1 MTSEPI
7 KLVFAGPMGAGK
19 TTAIRS
25 IADSPPISTEM
36 DLSEGATAEKS
47 TTTVAFDFAVV
58 MLDDDTPLYVYGMP
72 GQDYFTYMRKIL
84 LQGAIGVVLV
94 LDGSAAGIGSDCSEW
109 LQSLQECQAPPH
121 VVIGITKT
129 EAAPDFSLA
138 EVRSVV
144 RRSGQVI
151 PVFTFDA
158 RDSEQTTHLVRAL
171 LISMMD

>member
-1 MTSEPI
+1 VNSEPI

-36 DLSEGATAEKS
+36 ELSEGASAEKS

-58 MLDDDTPLYVYGMP
+58 NLDDDTPLHVYGMP
-72 GQDYFTYMRKIL
+72 GQEYFSFMRRIL

-94 LDGSAAGIGSDCSEW
+94 LDGSVASIASDCSTW
-109 LQSLQECQAPPH
+109 LASLRENDAPMH

-129 EAAPDFSLA
+129 DQAPQFSLA
-138 EVRSVV
+138 AVRNAI
-144 RRSGQVI
+144 RQTRQPI

-158 RDSEQTTHLVRAL
+158 RDTEQTTHLVRAL
-171 LISMMD
+171 LVSMT